1 MYTKIINFLNENYK
15 EYQIKLIQQADAPLH
30 QNKFKKNKWKLTQL
44 AEVPLRN
51 SPEMKVML
59 LSQKRHFPFVPNAEV
74 DIVFFVRVRCYRL
87 ATHTL
92 AGFRCHSSVNRTML
106 WFDYYK
112 LARW

>member
-30 QNKFKKNKWKLTQL
+30 QNKFKKAKLTQL

-59 LSQKRHFPFVPNAEV
+59 LSQKRHFPLCQTLKSIF
-74 DIVFFVRVRCYRL
+74 VFFVRVRCYRL
-87 ATHTL
+87 ATHTP

-112 LARW
+112 LAR